1 MQVANLKNENSSLE
15 VFKSSV
21 KTLESEKLEL
31 KDKVKQLEKS
41 VTEGKAAASKVV
53 NTHGGTNMNYV
64 LNILSHDFKEKSAKQ
79 MHHSYFP

>member
-15 VFKSSV
+15 VYKSST

-31 KDKVKQLEKS
+31 KEKVKQLEKS
-41 VTEGKAAASKVV
+41 VTESKAAARKVV

-64 LNILSHDFKEKSAKQ
+64 
-79 MHHSYFP
+79 